1 MENENNDNI
10 RLGIDVGGSGIK
22 GALVDITTG
31 ELQSERIRYETQ
43 MPATPEFIAGK
54 IKLIVNNF
62 EYSGPVGVAFP
73 AAIQDG
79 VIKTATNIDDSWL
92 NRDAKKLL
100 SSFIPN
106 PICFINDADAA
117 GLAEIKFGRGKDQKG
132 VVIMIT
138 VGTGLGTALFT
149 NGALLPNSELG
160 HVHYKD
166 KLAEKW
172 ASDATRKKKDLS
184 WKKWAKRFD
193 KYMHYLERLF
203 YPELIIIGGGMSKKF
218 DKFEKYLKRV
228 KTKVYPAKLFNH
240 AGIIGAAAET
250 EKMTEEKST

>member
-1 MENENNDNI
+1 MEVEKNENI

-22 GALVDITTG
+22 GALIDITTG
-31 ELQSERIRYETQ
+31 ELQTERIRYETQ

-62 EYSGPVGVAFP
+62 NYSGPVGVAFP
-73 AAIQDG
+73 AAIRDG
-79 VIKTATNIDDSWL
+79 IIKTATNIGESWL

-100 SSFIPN
+100 SNFIPN
-106 PICFINDADAA
+106 PTSFINDADAA
-117 GLAEIKFGRGKDQKG
+117 GLAEMKFGHGKDQKG

-138 VGTGLGTALFT
+138 VGTGLGSALFT
-149 NGALLPNSELG
+149 NGQLLPNSELG
-160 HVHYKD
+160 HIHYKD
-166 KLAEKW
+166 KIAENW

-184 WKKWAKRFD
+184 WKKWAKRID

-203 YPELIIIGGGMSKKF
+203 YPEMIIIGGGMSKKF
-218 DKFEKYLKRV
+218 DKFKKHLKRV

-240 AGIIGAAAET
+240 AGMIGAAVET
-250 EKMTEEKST
+250 EKMATAKSG

>member
-100 SSFIPN
+100 SNFISN
-106 PICFINDADAA
+106 PVCFINDADAA

-228 KTKVYPAKLFNH
+228 KTEVYPAKLFNH
-240 AGIIGAAAET
+240 AGIIGAAIET
-250 EKMTEEKST
+250 LK